1 MISQEE
7 KEKRKKQ
14 LEFGLGMNALGGGP
28 PPSGYALEL
37 AQEYIEGRMEVD
49 EIVKILV
56 EKYTEKP

>member
-14 LEFGLGMNALGGGP
+14 LEFGIGINSLGGGP
-28 PPSGYALEL
+28 PPSEYALEL

-49 EIVKILV
+49 EIVKILI
-56 EKYTEKP
+56 EKYKE

>member
-14 LEFGLGMNALGGGP
+14 LEFGIAISSLGGGP

-49 EIVKILV
+49 EIIKILV

>member
-28 PPSGYALEL
+28 PPSGYAMEL
-37 AQEYIEGRMEVD
+37 AQEYINGEKEVD

-56 EKYTEKP
+56 EKYKE